1 MTYDRWLEL
10 RDTIREKYEI
20 EEDETRKNDDGVGT
34 CEKVVFSGPGGRI
47 RLELIKRPVKLGTKT
62 HFSNRIGSDV
72 AVEHEYSDTEESI
85 SLKVYRFDTEEDD
98 WEELNAHNFS

>member
-20 EEDETRKNDDGVGT
+20 EEDETTANSDGIGT
-34 CEKVVFSGPGGRI
+34 CEMVVFVGPVGKI
-47 RLELIKRPVKLGTKT
+47 KLELIKRPVKLGTKT

-85 SLKVYRFDTEEDD
+85 SLRAYSFNSEDD
-98 WEELNAHNFS
+98 EWEEIKAHSFD